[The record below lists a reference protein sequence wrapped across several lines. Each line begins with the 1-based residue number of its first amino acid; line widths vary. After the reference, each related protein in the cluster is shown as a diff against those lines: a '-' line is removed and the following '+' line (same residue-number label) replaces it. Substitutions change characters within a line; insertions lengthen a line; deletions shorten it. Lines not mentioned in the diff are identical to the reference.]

1 MELTIIAATGG
12 VGHLILEQA
21 VESGHH
27 VTAVARHP
35 ERLDRRARAVQVDLL
50 HPDTAA
56 LRSAIEGAD
65 AVVSALGP
73 QNAGDA
79 GITWRGTQS
88 IVDAMLATG
97 TRRIVVIS
105 AAPVATTPSPGR
117 PNPPN
122 HDPGDGFFTRHLAM
136 PIIKRVLG
144 KVYMDLAQMEDILR
158 ESDLEWTALRPPRL
172 TNKPRTGTY
181 RTAHGQNVRRG
192 LTISRA
198 DLADAMLRA
207 IGDAESF
214 KTTVGVAY

>member
-35 ERLDRRARAVQVDLL
+35 ERLDRRARAVQVDFTN
-50 HPDTAA
+50 PDAAA
-56 LRSAIEGAD
+56 LRSAMEGAD

-73 QNAGDA
+73 RNRGDA
-79 GITWRGTQS
+79 GITWRGTQA
-88 IVDAMLATG
+88 IVDAMLSTG
-97 TRRIVVIS
+97 TRRIVAIS

-117 PNPPN
+117 TNPPKY
-122 HDPGDGFFTRHLAM
+122 DPGDGFFTQHLAM

-144 KVYMDLAQMEDILR
+144 NVYIDLARMEDILR
-158 ESDLEWTALRPPRL
+158 ESDLDWTALRPPRL
-172 TNKPRTGTY
+172 TNKPRSGTY
-181 RTAHGQNVRRG
+181 RTAYGQNLRRG

-207 IGDAESF
+207 VGDAESF
-214 KTTVGVAY
+214 KTTVGVAH